1 MAAILIIVFGIG
13 LMIGM
18 PVAITMGLSGMVA
31 VLVDGRFPG
40 LVIPQYLFNG
50 ISSFPLM
57 AVPFFILAAEIM
69 TASGLTKSLLRFAN
83 DLVGHIRGG
92 LGHVNVM
99 VSMLFAGIS
108 GSALAD
114 AAGPSAIV
122 MRMMRKTGYSPA
134 YAGAMSAATATI
146 GPIIPPSILMV
157 VYAISDSR
165 VTVAGL
171 FLAGIVPGI
180 LLGLALMG
188 VNHWISIK
196 RGYVFRSERP
206 SLLGLAKSFWSA
218 LPALLLPF
226 IIIGGILGGIF
237 TPTEA
242 AAVAAAYALCVG
254 LFITRGLKWRNLLP
268 LFVKSGVVTAAVLLI
283 VSMASIFSWLLTI
296 LQIPQTIATSIANM
310 TDSPSV
316 VVIMLAVFVLLCGLV
331 IDTLPALI
339 ILVPVLGPVGD
350 QFGLDPMYFAIMIVL
365 NLTIGMITP
374 PVGPVLFVVS
384 TIGRVRLETLS
395 KAIVPLLLA
404 ELFVLALVIAFPAIS
419 ITVPKLFG
427 ITH

>member
-40 LVIPQYLFNG
+40 LVVPQYLFNG

-69 TASGLTKSLLRFAN
+69 TASGLTTSLLRFAN

-268 LFVKSGVVTAAVLLI
+268 LFAKSGVVTAAVLLI

-296 LQIPQTIATSIANM
+296 LQIPQTIATWIGNM

-316 VVIMLAVFVLLCGLV
+316 VVIMLAIFVLLCGLV

>member
-1 MAAILIIVFGIG
+1 MAAILMIVFGIG

-18 PVAITMGLSGMVA
+18 PVAITMGVSGMVA
-31 VLVDGRFPG
+31 VMVDGRFPG

-122 MRMMRKTGYSPA
+122 MRMMRKTGYGPA
-134 YAGAMSAATATI
+134 YAGAMSAASATI

-268 LFVKSGVVTAAVLLI
+268 LFVRSGVVTAAVLLI

-296 LQIPQTIATSIANM
+296 LQIPQTIATSIGNM

-350 QFGLDPMYFAIMIVL
+350 HFGLDPMYFAIMIVL

-384 TIGRVRLETLS
+384 TIGRIRLETLS
-395 KAIVPLLLA
+395 KAIVPLLFA

>member
-1 MAAILIIVFGIG
+1 MAHLLIGIFAITLAIG
-13 LMIGM
+13 LPVSICMGM
-18 PVAITMGLSGMVA
+18 AGMFA
-31 VLVDGRFPG
+31 VLIDGRFPAM
-40 LVIPQYLFNG
+40 VVPQYLFNG

-69 TASGLTKSLLRFAN
+69 TEAGLTASLLKFAN

-92 LGHVNVM
+92 LGHVNVL

-122 MRMMRKTGYSPA
+122 MRLMHKAGYHRD
-134 YAGAMSAATATI
+134 YAGALSAATATI

-171 FLAGIVPGI
+171 FLAGVVPGL
-180 LLGLALMG
+180 LLGMALM
-188 VNHWISIK
+188 VTNHYLSIK
-196 RGYVFRSERP
+196 RGYLFRSQRP
-206 SLLGLAKSFWSA
+206 AVVELIISFWKA
-218 LPALLLPF
+218 LPGLLLPI

-242 AAVAAAYALCVG
+242 AAVACAYALVVG
-254 LFITRGLKWRNLLP
+254 LLVTRGLKP
-268 LFVKSGVVTAAVLLI
+268 KAIPGIFVRSGIVTASVLLI
-283 VSMASIFSWLLTI
+283 VSMASIFSWLLTV
-296 LQIPQTIATSIANM
+296 LQIPQTLAQMIANF
-310 TDSPSV
+310 TDSQAMV
-316 VVIMLAVFVLLCGLV
+316 LFILAVFVLMCGLV

-339 ILVPVLGPVGD
+339 ILVPVLGPVAD
-350 QFGLDPMYFAIMIVL
+350 QFGIDPMHFAIMIVL
-365 NLTIGMITP
+365 NLTIGMVTP

-384 TIGRVRLETLS
+384 TVGQIRGERLAR
-395 KAIVPLLLA
+395 AIIPMLIA
-404 ELFVLALVIAFPAIS
+404 ELIVLAMVVMFPFLSTA
-419 ITVPKLFG
+419 VPNFFG
-427 ITH
+427 LTH

>member
-1 MAAILIIVFGIG
+1 MAAILLISFAVGLIVG
-13 LMIGM
+13 L
-18 PVAITMGLSGMVA
+18 PVAITMGISGLTA
-31 VLVDGRFPG
+31 VLIDGRFPP
-40 LVIPQYLFNG
+40 LIVPQYLFNG

-69 TASGLTKSLLRFAN
+69 TASGLTGSLLRFAN

-92 LGHVNVM
+92 LGHVNVL

-122 MRMMRKTGYSPA
+122 MRMMRKAGYSPD
-134 YAGAMSAATATI
+134 YAGALSAATATI

-171 FLAGIVPGI
+171 FLAGVVPGI
-180 LLGLALMG
+180 LLGIALMI
-188 VNHWISIK
+188 VNHWISIQ
-196 RGYVFRSERP
+196 RGYLFRSQRP
-206 SLLGLAKSFWSA
+206 TLTHLVKSFWSA

-237 TPTEA
+237 TPPEA
-242 AAVAAAYALCVG
+242 AAVAAAYALAIG
-254 LFITRGLKWRNLLP
+254 LFVTRGLKFQDILP
-268 LFVKSGVVTAAVLLI
+268 VFIKSGVVTAAVLLI

-296 LQIPQTIATSIANM
+296 LQIPQTIVTMISSM
-310 TDSPSV
+310 TGSPSV
-316 VVIMLAVFVLLCGLV
+316 VVILLAVFVLICGLV

-339 ILVPVLGPVGD
+339 ILVPVLGPLSD
-350 QFGLDPMYFAIMIVL
+350 QFGLNPMYFAIMIVL

-384 TIGRVRLETLS
+384 TVGRIRLETLS
-395 KAIVPLLLA
+395 RTIVPFLMA
-404 ELFVLALVIAFPAIS
+404 ELFVLALVIAFPIIS
-419 ITVPKLFG
+419 TALPKLVG

>member
-1 MAAILIIVFGIG
+1 MAAILLIAFGGGLLIG
-13 LMIGM
+13 L
-18 PVAITMGLSGMVA
+18 PVAITMGISGLTA
-31 VLVDGRFPG
+31 VLVDGRFPA
-40 LVIPQYLFNG
+40 LVVPQYLFNG

-69 TASGLTKSLLRFAN
+69 TASGLTTALLRFAN

-92 LGHVNVM
+92 LGHVNVL

-114 AAGPSAIV
+114 PSAIV
-122 MRMMRKTGYSPA
+122 MRLMRKAGYSAA
-134 YAGAMSAATATI
+134 YSGAISAATATI

-188 VNHWISIK
+188 MNHWISIR
-196 RGYVFRSERP
+196 RGYLFRSERP
-206 SLLGLAKSFWSA
+206 SLLGLIKSFWRA

-242 AAVAAAYALCVG
+242 AAVAAAYALFIG
-254 LFITRGLKWRNLLP
+254 LFVTRGLRWHGILP
-268 LFVKSGVVTAAVLLI
+268 VFIKSGVVTAAVLLI

-296 LQIPQTIATSIANM
+296 LQIPQTIAAAISNM
-310 TDSPSV
+310 TNSPSV
-316 VVIMLAVFVLLCGLV
+316 VVILLALFVLICGLV

-365 NLTIGMITP
+365 NLTIGMVTP

-384 TIGRVRLETLS
+384 TVGRIRLETLS
-395 KAIVPLLLA
+395 RTIVPLLLA
-404 ELFVLALVIAFPAIS
+404 ELLVLAIVIAFPAVS
-419 ITVPKLFG
+419 TTVPRLFG

>member
-1 MAAILIIVFGIG
+1 MAAILLISFAVGLIVG
-13 LMIGM
+13 L
-18 PVAITMGLSGMVA
+18 PVAITMGISGLTA
-31 VLVDGRFPG
+31 VLIDGRFPP
-40 LVIPQYLFNG
+40 LIVPQYLFNG

-69 TASGLTKSLLRFAN
+69 TASGLTGSLLRFAN

-92 LGHVNVM
+92 LGHVNVL

-122 MRMMRKTGYSPA
+122 MRMMRKAGYSPD

-171 FLAGIVPGI
+171 FLAGVVPGI
-180 LLGLALMG
+180 LLGVALMI
-188 VNHWISIK
+188 VNHWISIQ
-196 RGYVFRSERP
+196 RGYLFRSQRP
-206 SLLGLAKSFWSA
+206 TLTHLVKSFWSA
-218 LPALLLPF
+218 VPALLLPF

-242 AAVAAAYALCVG
+242 AAVAVAYALAIG
-254 LFITRGLKWRNLLP
+254 LFVTRGLKFQDILP
-268 LFVKSGVVTAAVLLI
+268 VFIKSGVVTAAVLLI

-296 LQIPQTIATSIANM
+296 LQIPQTIATMISSM
-310 TDSPSV
+310 TASPSV
-316 VVIMLAVFVLLCGLV
+316 VVILLAVFVLICGLV

-339 ILVPVLGPVGD
+339 ILVPVLGPLSD
-350 QFGLDPMYFAIMIVL
+350 QFGLNPMYFAIMIVL

-374 PVGPVLFVVS
+374 PVGPVLFVIS
-384 TIGRVRLETLS
+384 TVGRIRLEVLS
-395 KAIVPLLLA
+395 RTIVPLLMA
-404 ELFVLALVIAFPAIS
+404 ELFVLALVIAFPFIS
-419 ITVPKLFG
+419 TALPKLLG

>member
-1 MAAILIIVFGIG
+1 MAAILLISFAVGLIVG
-13 LMIGM
+13 L
-18 PVAITMGLSGMVA
+18 PVAITMGISGLTA
-31 VLVDGRFPG
+31 VLIDGRFPP
-40 LVIPQYLFNG
+40 LIVPQYLFNG

-69 TASGLTKSLLRFAN
+69 TASGLTGSLLRFAN

-92 LGHVNVM
+92 LGHVNVL

-122 MRMMRKTGYSPA
+122 MRMMRKAGYSPD
-134 YAGAMSAATATI
+134 YAGALSAATATI

-165 VTVAGL
+165 VTVVGL
-171 FLAGIVPGI
+171 FLAGVVPGI
-180 LLGLALMG
+180 LLGIALMI
-188 VNHWISIK
+188 VNHWIFIQ
-196 RGYVFRSERP
+196 RGYLFRSQR
-206 SLLGLAKSFWSA
+206 STLTHLVKSFWSA

-242 AAVAAAYALCVG
+242 AAVAAAYAQAIG
-254 LFITRGLKWRNLLP
+254 LFVTRGLKFQDILP
-268 LFVKSGVVTAAVLLI
+268 VFIKSGVVTAAVLLI

-296 LQIPQTIATSIANM
+296 LQIPQTIVTMISSM
-310 TDSPSV
+310 TGSPSV
-316 VVIMLAVFVLLCGLV
+316 VVILLAVFVLICGLV

-339 ILVPVLGPVGD
+339 ILVPVLGPLSD
-350 QFGLDPMYFAIMIVL
+350 QFGLNPMYFAIMIVL

-384 TIGRVRLETLS
+384 TVGRIRLETLS
-395 KAIVPLLLA
+395 RTIVPFLMA
-404 ELFVLALVIAFPAIS
+404 ELFVLALVIAFPIIS
-419 ITVPKLFG
+419 TALPKLVG

>member
-1 MAAILIIVFGIG
+1 MTAILLISFAIG
-13 LMIGM
+13 LIVGL
-18 PVAITMGLSGMVA
+18 PVAVTMGISGLTA
-31 VLVDGRFPG
+31 VLVDGRFPA
-40 LVIPQYLFNG
+40 LVVPQYLFNG

-69 TASGLTKSLLRFAN
+69 TASGLTSSLLRFAN

-92 LGHVNVM
+92 LGHVNVL

-122 MRMMRKTGYSPA
+122 MRMMCKAGYSPA
-134 YAGAMSAATATI
+134 YAGAISAATATI

-171 FLAGIVPGI
+171 FLAGVVPGI
-180 LLGLALMG
+180 LLGLALMA
-188 VNHWISIK
+188 VNHWISIR
-196 RGYVFRSERP
+196 RGYLFRSERP
-206 SLLGLAKSFWSA
+206 TLIGLVRSFWSA

-242 AAVAAAYALCVG
+242 AAVAAAYALVIG
-254 LFITRGLKWRNLLP
+254 LFVTRGLKWRAVLP
-268 LFVKSGVVTAAVLLI
+268 VFIKSGVVTAAVLLI

-296 LQIPQTIATSIANM
+296 LQIPQTIATMIGSM
-310 TDSPSV
+310 TTSPSI
-316 VVIMLAVFVLLCGLV
+316 VVILLAVFVLVCGLV

-339 ILVPVLGPVGD
+339 ILVPVLGPLGD

-365 NLTIGMITP
+365 NLTIGMVTP
-374 PVGPVLFVVS
+374 PVGPVLFVIS
-384 TIGRVRLETLS
+384 TIGRIRLEVLCR
-395 KAIVPLLLA
+395 AIVPLLLA
-404 ELFVLALVIAFPAIS
+404 ELFVLALVIAFPIIS
-419 ITVPKLFG
+419 TAVSRLFG
-427 ITH
+427 LTH

>member
-1 MAAILIIVFGIG
+1 MAAILIITFAIG
-13 LMIGM
+13 LIVGL
-18 PVAITMGLSGMVA
+18 PVAITMGISGLTA
-31 VLVDGRFPG
+31 VLIDGRFPP
-40 LVIPQYLFNG
+40 LIVPQYLFNG

-69 TASGLTKSLLRFAN
+69 TASGLTASLLRFAN

-92 LGHVNVM
+92 LGHVNVL

-122 MRMMRKTGYSPA
+122 MRMMRRAGYSPG
-134 YAGAMSAATATI
+134 YAGAISAASATI

-157 VYAISDSR
+157 IYAISDSR

-171 FLAGIVPGI
+171 FLAGVVPGI
-180 LLGLALMG
+180 LLGIALMI
-188 VNHWISIK
+188 VNHWISIR
-196 RGYVFRSERP
+196 RGYLFRSERP
-206 SLLGLAKSFWSA
+206 TFVQLVKSFWHA
-218 LPALLLPF
+218 MPALLLPF

-242 AAVAAAYALCVG
+242 AAVAVAYALIVG
-254 LFITRGLKWRNLLP
+254 LFGTHGLKWQDIFP
-268 LFVKSGVVTAAVLLI
+268 VFVKSGVVTAAVLLI

-296 LQIPQTIATSIANM
+296 LQIPQTIAATIGSMTS
-310 TDSPSV
+310 SPSV
-316 VVIMLAVFVLLCGLV
+316 VVVLLAVFVLICGLV

-339 ILVPVLGPVGD
+339 ILVPVLGPLSD
-350 QFGLDPMYFAIMIVL
+350 QFDLNPMHFAIMIVL
-365 NLTIGMITP
+365 NLTIGMVTP

-384 TIGRVRLETLS
+384 TVGRVRLETLS
-395 KAIVPLLLA
+395 RAIVPLLMA
-404 ELFVLALVIAFPAIS
+404 EFFVLALVIAFPILSTAL
-419 ITVPKLFG
+419 PRFFG
-427 ITH
+427 LTH

>member
-1 MAAILIIVFGIG
+1 MVAILLITFALGLIVG
-13 LMIGM
+13 L
-18 PVAITMGLSGMVA
+18 PVAITMGISGLTA
-31 VLVDGRFPG
+31 VLIDGRFPP
-40 LVIPQYLFNG
+40 LIVPQYLFNG

-69 TASGLTKSLLRFAN
+69 TASGLTGSLLRFAN

-92 LGHVNVM
+92 LGHVNVL

-122 MRMMRKTGYSPA
+122 MRMMRKAGYRPD
-134 YAGAMSAATATI
+134 YAGALSAATATI

-171 FLAGIVPGI
+171 FLAGVVPGI
-180 LLGLALMG
+180 LLGIALMI
-188 VNHWISIK
+188 VNHWISIQ
-196 RGYVFRSERP
+196 RGYLFRSERP
-206 SLLGLAKSFWSA
+206 TLIHLVKSFWSA

-242 AAVAAAYALCVG
+242 AAVAAAYALVIG
-254 LFITRGLKWRNLLP
+254 LFVTRGLKFQDILP
-268 LFVKSGVVTAAVLLI
+268 VFIKSGVVTAAVLLI

-296 LQIPQTIATSIANM
+296 LQIPQTIATMIGSM
-310 TDSPSV
+310 TGSPSV
-316 VVIMLAVFVLLCGLV
+316 VVILLAVFVLICGLV

-339 ILVPVLGPVGD
+339 ILVPVLGPLSD
-350 QFGLDPMYFAIMIVL
+350 QFGLNPMYFAIMIVL

-384 TIGRVRLETLS
+384 TVGRIRMEALS
-395 KAIVPLLLA
+395 RTIVPFLVA
-404 ELFVLALVIAFPAIS
+404 ELFVLALVIAFPIIS
-419 ITVPKLFG
+419 TALPKLVG

>member
-1 MAAILIIVFGIG
+1 MTAILLITFAIG
-13 LMIGM
+13 LIVGL
-18 PVAITMGLSGMVA
+18 PVAITMGVSGLTA
-31 VLVDGRFPG
+31 VLIDGRFPP
-40 LVIPQYLFNG
+40 LVVPQYLFNG

-57 AVPFFILAAEIM
+57 AVPFFILAAEVM
-69 TASGLTKSLLRFAN
+69 TASGLTGSLLRFAN

-92 LGHVNVM
+92 LGHVNVL

-122 MRMMRKTGYSPA
+122 MRMMRKAGYSPA
-134 YAGAMSAATATI
+134 YAGAISAATATI

-171 FLAGIVPGI
+171 FLAGVIPGI
-180 LLGLALMG
+180 LLGIALML
-188 VNHWISIK
+188 VNHWISIR
-196 RGYVFRSERP
+196 RGYLFRSQRP
-206 SLLGLAKSFWSA
+206 TLMALVKSFWRA

-242 AAVAAAYALCVG
+242 AAVAAAYALVIG
-254 LFITRGLKWRNLLP
+254 LFGTRGLKWRDILP
-268 LFVKSGVVTAAVLLI
+268 VFTKSGVVTAAVLLI

-296 LQIPQTIATSIANM
+296 LQIPQSIVGMISAM
-310 TDSPSV
+310 TDNPSV
-316 VVIMLAVFVLLCGLV
+316 VVILLAVFVLICGLV

-339 ILVPVLGPVGD
+339 ILVPVLGPLSD
-350 QFGLDPMYFAIMIVL
+350 QFGLNPMYFAIMIVL
-365 NLTIGMITP
+365 NLTIGMVTP

-384 TIGRVRLETLS
+384 TVGRVRLETLS
-395 KAIVPLLLA
+395 RTIVPLLLA
-404 ELFVLALVIAFPAIS
+404 ELFVLALVIAFPIIS
-419 ITVPKLFG
+419 TALPTFFG

>member
-1 MAAILIIVFGIG
+1 MSVILISVFILGLAIGI
-13 LMIGM
+13 
-18 PVAITMGLSGMVA
+18 PVSVTMGLSGMVA

-40 LVIPQYLFNG
+40 LVVPQYLFNG

-57 AVPFFILAAEIM
+57 AIPFFVLAAEIM
-69 TASGLTKSLLRFAN
+69 TAAGMTASLLRFAN

-92 LGHVNVM
+92 LGHVNVL

-122 MRMMRKTGYSPA
+122 MRMMRRAGYDAS
-134 YAGAMSAATATI
+134 YAGALSAATATI

-157 VYAISDSR
+157 MYAVSDSR

-171 FLAGIVPGI
+171 FLAGVVPGI
-180 LLGLALMG
+180 LLGLGLMAA
-188 VNHWISIK
+188 NHWISYR
-196 RGYVFRSERP
+196 RGYLFRS
-206 SLLGLAKSFWSA
+206 SGTTFAGIIKSFSRA
-218 LPALLLPF
+218 FPALLLPF

-242 AAVAAAYALCVG
+242 AAVACAYG
-254 LFITRGLKWRNLLP
+254 LLMGLIVKPGLRLADIP
-268 LFVKSGVVTAAVLLI
+268 KVFVRSGIVTAAVLLI

-296 LQIPQTIATSIANM
+296 LQIPQTIALAIGGMTS
-310 TDSPSV
+310 SPG
-316 VVIMLAVFVLLCGLV
+316 VILVLVAIFVLMCGLV

-339 ILVPVLGPVGD
+339 ILVPVLGPLVD
-350 QFGLDPMYFAIMIVL
+350 QFGLDPLHFAIMIVL
-365 NLTIGMITP
+365 NLSIGMITP

-384 TIGRVRLETLS
+384 TIGRIRLERLS
-395 KAIVPLLLA
+395 RAVLPLLLV
-404 ELFVLALVIAFPAIS
+404 ELIILGLVIAFPS
-419 ITVPKLFG
+419 LSTFVPRFFG
-427 ITH
+427 LTH

>member
-1 MAAILIIVFGIG
+1 MAAVMLIVFAVG
-13 LMIGM
+13 LMVGL
-18 PVAITMGLSGMVA
+18 PVAIVMGISGLTA
-31 VLVDGRFPG
+31 VLVDGRFPA
-40 LVIPQYLFNG
+40 LVVPQYLFNG

-57 AVPFFILAAEIM
+57 AVPFFILTAEIM
-69 TASGLTKSLLRFAN
+69 TASGLTTSLLRFAN

-92 LGHVNVM
+92 LGHVNVL

-122 MRMMRKTGYSPA
+122 MRMMRKAGYSPA
-134 YAGAMSAATATI
+134 YSGALSAATATI
-146 GPIIPPSILMV
+146 GPILPPSILMV
-157 VYAISDSR
+157 VYAMSDSR

-171 FLAGIVPGI
+171 FLAGVVPGI

-188 VNHWISIK
+188 MNHWISIRK
-196 RGYVFRSERP
+196 GYVFRSERP
-206 SLLGLAKSFWSA
+206 SLGGLVKSFWSA

-242 AAVAAAYALCVG
+242 AAVAAAYAL
-254 LFITRGLKWRNLLP
+254 FIGFFVTRGLKWRDILP
-268 LFVKSGVVTAAVLLI
+268 VFSKSGVVTAAVLLI
-283 VSMASIFSWLLTI
+283 VSMASIFSWLLTV
-296 LQIPQTIATSIANM
+296 LQIPQSIAAAIGGM
-310 TDSPSV
+310 TDSPAV
-316 VVIMLAVFVLLCGLV
+316 VVVMLAVFVLMCGLV

-339 ILVPVLGPVGD
+339 ILVPVLGPIGD

-384 TIGRVRLETLS
+384 TVGRVRLETLS
-395 KAIVPLLLA
+395 KAVVPLLLA
-404 ELFVLALVIAFPAIS
+404 ELCVLALVIAFPALS
-419 ITVPKLFG
+419 TTLPKLFG
-427 ITH
+427 LTH

>member
-1 MAAILIIVFGIG
+1 MTAVLLIAFALG
-13 LMIGM
+13 LLVGL
-18 PVAITMGLSGMVA
+18 PVSITMGLSGLTA
-31 VLVDGRFPG
+31 VLVDGRFPA
-40 LVIPQYLFNG
+40 LVVPQYLFNG

-57 AVPFFILAAEIM
+57 AVPFFVLAAEIM
-69 TASGLTKSLLRFAN
+69 TASGLTASLLRFAN

-92 LGHVNVM
+92 LGHVNVL

-122 MRMMRKTGYSPA
+122 MRLMQRAGYDKA
-134 YAGAMSAATATI
+134 YAGALSAATATI

-171 FLAGIVPGI
+171 FMAGVVPGI
-180 LLGLALMG
+180 LLGLALMAA
-188 VNHWISIK
+188 NHWISIH

-206 SLLGLAKSFWSA
+206 RLIDLIKSFWSA
-218 LPALLLPF
+218 LPALLLPL

-242 AAVAAAYALCVG
+242 AAVACAYALVVG
-254 LFITRGLKWRNLLP
+254 LLITRGLQWRQIPDVFIN
-268 LFVKSGVVTAAVLLI
+268 SGITTASVLLI

-296 LQIPQTIATSIANM
+296 LQVPQTLAAAIGQM

-316 VVIMLAVFVLLCGLV
+316 VVILLAVFVLMCGLV

-339 ILVPVLGPVGD
+339 ILVPVLGPVAD
-350 QFGLDPMYFAIMIVL
+350 QFGLNPMHFAIMVVL
-365 NLTIGMITP
+365 NLTIGMVTP

-384 TIGRVRLETLS
+384 TVGKVRVEHLAR
-395 KAIVPLLLA
+395 AIVPLLLA
-404 ELFVLALVIAFPAIS
+404 ELIVLALVIAVPQLSTAFPA
-419 ITVPKLFG
+419 LFG
-427 ITH
+427 LTR

>member
-1 MAAILIIVFGIG
+1 MAAILLIAFGVGLIIG
-13 LMIGM
+13 L
-18 PVAITMGLSGMVA
+18 PVAIAMGISGLTA
-31 VLVDGRFPG
+31 VLVDGRFPA
-40 LVIPQYLFNG
+40 LIVPQYLFNG

-69 TASGLTKSLLRFAN
+69 TASGLTTSLLRFAN

-92 LGHVNVM
+92 LGHVNVL

-122 MRMMRKTGYSPA
+122 MRLMRKAGYSAA
-134 YAGAMSAATATI
+134 YSGAISAATATI

-188 VNHWISIK
+188 MNHWISIR
-196 RGYVFRSERP
+196 RGYLFRSERP
-206 SLLGLAKSFWSA
+206 SLLGLVKSFWRA

-242 AAVAAAYALCVG
+242 AAVAAAYALFIG
-254 LFITRGLKWRNLLP
+254 LFVTRGLKWRGILP
-268 LFVKSGVVTAAVLLI
+268 VFIKSGVVTAAVLLI
-283 VSMASIFSWLLTI
+283 VSMASIFAWLLTV
-296 LQIPQTIATSIANM
+296 LQIPQTIAAAISNM
-310 TDSPSV
+310 TNSPSV
-316 VVIMLAVFVLLCGLV
+316 VVILLAVFVLICGLV

-365 NLTIGMITP
+365 NLTIGMVTP

-384 TIGRVRLETLS
+384 TIGRIRIETLS
-395 KAIVPLLLA
+395 RTIVPLLLA
-404 ELFVLALVIAFPAIS
+404 ELLVLAIVIAFPAIS
-419 ITVPKLFG
+419 TTVPRLFG